1 MGSISETKRLLQELK
16 NNKIRASHVVVNQ
29 LVVEDALSKEE
40 LGRLESVAELGDLK
54 IDPTL
59 LEKTIHACR
68 LTTARKEIQQ
78 KYLDELMAFESSNG
92 ILEGVCQVPLLSME
106 PTGTEAIL
114 FFSKLLMKDV
124 DTEVLSSTAEAII
137 PSIGATVRIMQLE
150 KSPQFNGC
158 EGQVITDID
167 KVTGRVGVLIQLED
181 KCTECWYQK
190 KLALLPKNLSIV
202 RVLQS

>member
-54 IDPTL
+54 IDPAL

-68 LTTARKEIQQ
+68 LTTARKEVQQ
-78 KYLDELMAFESSNG
+78 RYLDELMAFESSNG
-92 ILEGVCQVPLLSME
+92 ILEGLCQVPLLSME

-114 FFSKLLMKDV
+114 FSKLLMKDV
-124 DTEVLSSTAEAII
+124 DTEVSSTAEATV
-137 PSIGATVRIMQLE
+137 PSIGTTVRIMQLE
-150 KSPQFNGC
+150 KSPQFNGW
-158 EGQVITDID
+158 EGNVITDID
-167 KVTGRVGVLIQLED
+167 KVTGRVGVSIQLED
-181 KCTECWYQK
+181 NKK

-202 RVLQS
+202 R